1 MKIFEATVEDIL
13 AVAPE
18 LAESDAEDILTFGDP
33 NDTIEEGI
41 NKLNGEPCGEC
52 GTI

>member
-18 LAESDAEDILTFGDP
+18 LTESDAEDILTFGDP

-41 NKLNGEPCGEC
+41 TKLNGEPCGEC
-52 GTI
+52 GAI